1 MMLLWPLRK
10 VRPDLYWKI
19 EGYLFHWLL
28 AMVSLW
34 CDSAGYRSKYDNHNA
49 MLGFI
54 LVNFLMLSDI
64 NNYRL

>member
-1 MMLLWPLRK
+1 MILLWPLRK

-34 CDSAGYRSKYDNHNA
+34 CDSAGYRSKYNNDYA
-49 MLGFI
+49 MAGIYFSQISGF
-54 LVNFLMLSDI
+54 FR
-64 NNYRL
+64 YQ